1 MRPCALPTGSARSA
15 AAKSR
20 PPSRCLLLVALLLA
34 CGIAR
39 AQTWTEPA
47 AAGRPAESAVRRV
60 AVFGVDR
67 RTPLP
72 SRLRELQ
79 EKLGLLFNLRAGTVC
94 TAFCVAEDIIATAGH
109 CLHRTAGERP
119 PRPADFWFARNYDT
133 VHDFARVA
141 GHATGAAAQN
151 IMSGAE
157 SLSIRPP
164 IDAAKDWALV
174 RLSRPLCH
182 KGVLPLAVL
191 GMEQII
197 AEAEARHVFHV
208 SYHRDFTPW
217 KLAYSRECAVARDF
231 EAADWATIAH
241 DFIDPTALIL
251 HTCATGGASSGS
263 PLLLETPAGPAV
275 IGINIGTYLQSK
287 VVMQAG
293 QVTRRLKADTVANTA
308 VSSAVFAKQLEIFR
322 RATILATGA
331 EIRKLQALLQKR
343 GLFAGKVDGTYS
355 AALRA
360 AIEEHERAHGLPV
373 TGLATAALIKTLAP

>member
-1 MRPCALPTGSARSA
+1 MGVKSGGGPARGA
-15 AAKSR
+15 AR
-20 PPSRCLLLVALLLA
+20 GLLIAALLLA
-34 CGIAR
+34 CGLAR
-39 AQTWTEPA
+39 GQTWTEPA
-47 AAGRPAESAVRRV
+47 GVARPAGSAVSRV

-67 RTPLP
+67 RTALP

-79 EKLGLLFNLRAGTVC
+79 EKLGLLFNLRARTVC

-119 PRPADFWFARNYDT
+119 PRAADFWFARNYDT

-141 GHATGAAAQN
+141 GHATGAAAQHV
-151 IMSGAE
+151 MSGAE

-174 RLSRPLCH
+174 RLSRPVCR
-182 KGVLPLAVL
+182 KGVLPLAAL
-191 GMEQII
+191 GLEQII
-197 AEAEARHVFHV
+197 AEAGARHVFHV

-217 KLAYSRECAVARDF
+217 KLAYSQECAVARDF

-241 DFIDPTALIL
+241 DFVEPTALIL

-263 PLLLETPAGPAV
+263 PLLLETPTGPTV

-308 VSSAVFAKQLEIFR
+308 VSSAAFAQQLEIFR

-331 EIRKLQALLQKR
+331 EISKLQAQLQKR
-343 GLFAGKVDGTYS
+343 GLFAGKVDGIYS
-355 AALRA
+355 APLRM
-360 AIEEHERAHGLPV
+360 AIEAHERAQGLPV
-373 TGLATAALIKTLAP
+373 TGLATAALLKTLAP